1 MNLLNISTP
10 NDIKRS
16 RIIFLLF
23 VRILNSE
30 MSVIFV
36 VIFIMLLSPFY
47 MSSAPGLAL
56 TQARDST
63 ILTELDMMVMVKR
76 KFLTTQA
83 DSNWKSS
90 WISNMMKTIPSQESM
105 IGPNS
110 DNSEN
115 SMFQYNHNFPYG
127 IIARKGIL
135 MQMK

>member
-83 DSNWKSS
+83 NSNWKSL
-90 WISNMMKTIPSQESM
+90 W
-105 IGPNS
+105 
-110 DNSEN
+110 
-115 SMFQYNHNFPYG
+115 FQ
-127 IIARKGIL
+127 I
-135 MQMK
+135 

>member
-1 MNLLNISTP
+1 
-10 NDIKRS
+10 
-16 RIIFLLF
+16 
-23 VRILNSE
+23 
-30 MSVIFV
+30 
-36 VIFIMLLSPFY
+36 MLLSPFY

-63 ILTELDMMVMVKR
+63 ILTELDMMVMIKK

-83 DSNWKSS
+83 DSNWKSL

-105 IGPNS
+105 IGS
-110 DNSEN
+110 NSEN
-115 SMFQYNHNFPYG
+115 SEDSMFQYNHNFPYG